1 MKTFESVY
9 SFDVL
14 REIKKE
20 KLVYVLDKEEQTVK
34 CVNDMIVD
42 KLAEVLKNSE
52 TEKTRYAFWIE
63 KEVEET
69 EENENEE

>member
-1 MKTFESVY
+1 MKTFEGVY
-9 SFDVL
+9 SFDVI
-14 REIKKE
+14 REIKKG

-52 TEKTRYAFWIE
+52 TEKTRYMFW

-69 EENENEE
+69 ENEE